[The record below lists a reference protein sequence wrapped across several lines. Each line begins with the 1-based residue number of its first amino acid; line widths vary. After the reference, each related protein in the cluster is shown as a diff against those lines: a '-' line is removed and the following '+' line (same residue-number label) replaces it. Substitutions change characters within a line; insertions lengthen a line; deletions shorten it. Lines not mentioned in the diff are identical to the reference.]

1 VRSNTNATRLLL
13 ALDSSISSDGVR
25 EILRKDHGV
34 TVVGDIGDADEQL
47 LHLVSRLHPEV
58 LLVDR
63 ELDHTDGISLATD
76 IVAMLGDQ
84 APIVIVLA
92 DSHHRGD
99 VTRAAKAGVRGYLV
113 KNQEAWT
120 LGAAVRAVVAGDGW
134 LSPSAA
140 GELIDEF
147 RGDQREHP
155 EKTRLTDRERVVLR
169 LVALGCSN
177 TEIAGELTL
186 SESTVKS
193 HISRML
199 SKLALRSRTQLAAF
213 ARDHDLA

>member
-1 VRSNTNATRLLL
+1 MRSNATRILL

-25 EILRKDHGV
+25 EILRKDDGV
-34 TVVGDIGDADEQL
+34 TIVGDIGDADDQL
-47 LHLVSRLHPEV
+47 LNLVSRQHPEV

-63 ELDHTDGISLATD
+63 EIDRTDGISLATD
-76 IVAMLGDQ
+76 IVALLGEQ
-84 APIVIVLA
+84 APVVIVLA

-99 VTRAAKAGVRGYLV
+99 VTRAVKAGVRGFLV

-120 LGAAVRAVVAGDGW
+120 LGAAVRAVVSGAGW

-140 GELIDEF
+140 AELIDEF
-147 RGDQREHP
+147 RGERP
-155 EKTRLTDRERVVLR
+155 TEKTRLTDRERVVLR

>member
-1 VRSNTNATRLLL
+1 MRSNATRLLL

-34 TVVGDIGDADEQL
+34 TVVGDIGDADERLPQ
-47 LHLVSRLHPEV
+47 LVSRLHPEV

-63 ELDHTDGISLATD
+63 ELDHTDGISLAID

-84 APIVIVLA
+84 APTVIVLA

-99 VTRAAKAGVRGYLV
+99 VTRAAKAGVRGFLI
-113 KNQEAWT
+113 KDQEAWT
-120 LGAAVRAVVAGDGW
+120 LGAAVRAVAAGAAW

-140 GELIDEF
+140 KELIDEF
-147 RGDQREHP
+147 RGEKP
-155 EKTRLTDRERVVLR
+155 EPTEKTRLTDREREVLR

-213 ARDHDLA
+213 ARDHHLA